1 MANEIHN
8 KIIVAEAE
16 MVFGTAFANIDS
28 LPAGDLTWSDPLS
41 AAAWDD
47 AAWAEIFFQIK
58 LGATSPAG
66 SVEFYWGR
74 AGTNLR
80 AAENASLTGSN
91 TLTSSGVEATA
102 ADVELMIASL
112 GGPVHLFGAN
122 ENASEIITGAF
133 KVFNPGNGSQLYV
146 YNNTDEALDGTS
158 SPHKIYI
165 RGFAPEVQ

>member
-1 MANEIHN
+1 MPNEIHN
-8 KIIVAEAE
+8 KIIVTEAA
-16 MVFGTAFANIDS
+16 MAFGTTFANIDS
-28 LPAGDLTWSDPLS
+28 LPAGDMTWSDPLS
-41 AAAWDD
+41 AAGWDD

-58 LGATSPAG
+58 LGSASPAG
-66 SVEFYWGR
+66 TIEFYWGR

-91 TLTSSGVEATA
+91 TLTSSGVEGTA

-112 GGPVHLFGAN
+112 GAPVHVFGAN
-122 ENASEIITGAF
+122 ENANEIITGAL

-146 YNNTDEALDGTS
+146 YNNTDETSNGTS
-158 SPHKIYI
+158 SPHEIYI